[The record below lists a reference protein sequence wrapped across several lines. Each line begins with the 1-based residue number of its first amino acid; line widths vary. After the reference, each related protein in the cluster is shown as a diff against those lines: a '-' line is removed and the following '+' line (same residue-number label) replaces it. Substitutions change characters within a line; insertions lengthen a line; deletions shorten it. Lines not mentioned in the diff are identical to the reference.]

1 MLAQSKC
8 ACLPGRDWDGSE
20 FGPCEHCESEADQQR
35 AQAAIL
41 RDAAR
46 WRISH
51 VKYPRSM
58 DDPFGY
64 FSIEDDDAGIIS
76 VGIQP
81 HPVTKATS
89 INACILGRAST
100 EGVAIDRMF
109 LALDGLAD
117 AGAILPA
124 EIEGPRKLASLS
136 SHNREGS
143 NG

>member
-1 MLAQSKC
+1 MLEQSKC
-8 ACLPGRDWDGSE
+8 TCRPGRDWDGSE
-20 FGPCEHCESEADQQR
+20 FGPCEHCESEADR
-35 AQAAIL
+35 GREHAAIL

-46 WRISH
+46 WRISQ

-64 FSIEDDDAGIIS
+64 FSIEDDDAGVIS

-81 HPVTKATS
+81 HPATKATS

-109 LALDGLAD
+109 LALDGLVEG
-117 AGAILPA
+117 GAVLPA
-124 EIEGPRKLASLS
+124 EIEGPRKLAALTSQK
-136 SHNREGS
+136 RGE
-143 NG
+143 